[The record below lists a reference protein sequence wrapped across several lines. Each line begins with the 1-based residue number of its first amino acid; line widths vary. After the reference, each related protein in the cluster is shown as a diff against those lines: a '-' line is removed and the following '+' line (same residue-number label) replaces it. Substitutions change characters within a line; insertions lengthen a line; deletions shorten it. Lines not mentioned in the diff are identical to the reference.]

1 MAKKVDCITCTCI
14 CILILHLSLFIV
26 NVYVVYCVHNYAF
39 CLSFL
44 PSPFFLLFFLCFS
57 LLSFLLFLSLTGII
71 PRSWSIY
78 KVPAGLTVL
87 QWVVDFSERIKQL
100 QTISNQVLKEGSHVL
115 KVSN

>member
-1 MAKKVDCITCTCI
+1 MCIQLCFLSVIFT
-14 CILILHLSLFIV
+14 LPFLSSLLSLF
-26 NVYVVYCVHNYAF
+26 
-39 CLSFL
+39 LSPL
-44 PSPFFLLFFLCFS
+44 PPLP
-57 LLSFLLFLSLTGII
+57 LSLTGII